1 MPSPAATPPHSGAR
15 HDGAMMRAMKRILLV
30 LLALVVAV
38 FAFAPAAVERHYNT
52 VPSGPHPPASARA
65 IALHRR
71 LTIVDLHADSLLWA
85 RDLGQRS
92 TRGHVDV
99 PRLIEGNVAV
109 EAFTVVTKSPRGLN
123 NQRND
128 DKSDLITALAVVE
141 RWPPR
146 TWTSLRER
154 ALFQA
159 HELQETAERSDGR
172 LTLLRTR
179 DDVTRYLERR
189 RTQPAITA
197 GLLGLEGAHALEG
210 DLASVDTLYDAG
222 FRMIA
227 PTHFF
232 DTEWAGSAHGVT
244 KGGLTDRGR
253 ELVRRLEQ
261 RHILLDLAHASPRT
275 IADAVAM
282 ARRPVVVSHT
292 GVKGTCDNI
301 RNLSDDE
308 LRGVAGTGG
317 LIGIG
322 FWGPKGAG
330 AVCGDDA
337 AAVARAIR
345 YAVGIAG
352 IDHIALGSDWDG
364 TVPAPFDAAGT
375 AELTDALLTAGFGET
390 DIEKIMGGNAV
401 RLLSTALP

>member
-1 MPSPAATPPHSGAR
+1 
-15 HDGAMMRAMKRILLV
+15 MMRTMKRILLV

-282 ARRPVVVSHT
+282 AQRPVVVSHT

-301 RNLSDDE
+301 RNLSDEE
-308 LRGVAGTGG
+308 LRGVARTGG

-322 FWGPKGAG
+322 FWGPKGTG
-330 AVCGDDA
+330 AVCGDGA
-337 AAVARAIR
+337 ADVARAIR
-345 YAVGIAG
+345 YAVQIAG
-352 IDHIALGSDWDG
+352 VDHVALGSDWDG
-364 TVPAPFDAAGT
+364 TVRAAFDAAGLVQ
-375 AELTDALLTAGFGET
+375 LTDALLEAGFSDE
-390 DIEKIMGGNAV
+390 DVAKVMGGNAV
-401 RLLSTALP
+401 RLLSAALP

>member
-1 MPSPAATPPHSGAR
+1 MIRRT
-15 HDGAMMRAMKRILLV
+15 LLA

-38 FAFAPAAVERHYNT
+38 FMFAPGAVERHYNT
-52 VPSGPHPPASARA
+52 VPPGPHPPPSPRA

-99 PRLIEGNVAV
+99 PRLIEGNVAI

-128 DKSDLITALAVVE
+128 DRSDMITALAVVE

-154 ALFQA
+154 ALYQA
-159 HELQETAERSDGR
+159 RKLQETAERSDGR

-179 DDVTRYLERR
+179 GDVTRYLERR
-189 RTQPAITA
+189 RAQPAITA

-210 DLASVDTLYDAG
+210 DLASVDTLFEAG

>member
-1 MPSPAATPPHSGAR
+1 MTR
-15 HDGAMMRAMKRILLV
+15 IRILAAV
-30 LLALVVAV
+30 LAFVVAV

-52 VPSGPHPPASARA
+52 VPVRSPPPPSARA

-85 RDLGQRS
+85 RDLGRRS
-92 TRGHVDV
+92 DRGHVDV
-99 PRLIEGNVAV
+99 PRLIEGNVAI

-123 NQRND
+123 NLRND
-128 DKSDLITALAVVE
+128 DRSDMITALSVVE

-154 ALFQA
+154 ALYQA
-159 HELQETAERSDGR
+159 GKLRGTAERSEGR

-179 DDVTRYLERR
+179 DDLARYLDRR
-189 RTQPAITA
+189 RTQPGITA

-210 DLASVDTLYDAG
+210 DLGAVDTLFDAG

-232 DTEWAGSAHGVT
+232 DTEWGGSAHGVN
-244 KGGLTDRGR
+244 KGGLTERGR
-253 ELVRRLEQ
+253 GLVRRLEE
-261 RHILLDLAHASPRT
+261 RRILLDLAHASPRT

-301 RNLSDDE
+301 RNLSDGE
-308 LRGVAGTGG
+308 LRGIAGTGG

-322 FWGPKGAG
+322 FWGPSGTG

-345 YAVGIAG
+345 YAIQVVGV
-352 IDHIALGSDWDG
+352 DHVALGSDWDG
-364 TVPAPFDAAGT
+364 TVSTPFDAAGLV
-375 AELTDALLTAGFGET
+375 ELTDALLAAGLAEG
-390 DIEKIMGGNAV
+390 DIEKVMGGNAV

>member
-1 MPSPAATPPHSGAR
+1 MRPRRSLAVATAAGAALAVG
-15 HDGAMMRAMKRILLV
+15 GAIARQSAGDRL
-30 LLALVVAV
+30 
-38 FAFAPAAVERHYNT
+38 
-52 VPSGPHPPASARA
+52 SARTE
-65 IALHRR
+65 RR
-71 LTIVDLHADSLLWA
+71 LNPIADLGPYVLPGAVADLHERLRIVDLHADSLLWA

-99 PRLIEGNVAV
+99 PRLIEGNVAI

-128 DKSDLITALAVVE
+128 DRSDMITALAVVE

-154 ALFQA
+154 ALYQA
-159 HELQETAERSDGR
+159 RKLQETAERSDGR

-179 DDVTRYLERR
+179 GDVTRYLERR
-189 RTQPAITA
+189 RAQPAITA

-210 DLASVDTLYDAG
+210 DLASVDTLFEAG

-244 KGGLTDRGR
+244 KGGLTDRGC

-308 LRGVAGTGG
+308 LRGVGGTGG

>member
-1 MPSPAATPPHSGAR
+1 
-15 HDGAMMRAMKRILLV
+15 
-30 LLALVVAV
+30 
-38 FAFAPAAVERHYNT
+38 
-52 VPSGPHPPASARA
+52 
-65 IALHRR
+65 
-71 LTIVDLHADSLLWA
+71 
-85 RDLGQRS
+85 
-92 TRGHVDV
+92 
-99 PRLIEGNVAV
+99 
-109 EAFTVVTKSPRGLN
+109 
-123 NQRND
+123 
-128 DKSDLITALAVVE
+128 
-141 RWPPR
+141 
-146 TWTSLRER
+146 
-154 ALFQA
+154 
-159 HELQETAERSDGR
+159 
-172 LTLLRTR
+172 
-179 DDVTRYLERR
+179 
-189 RTQPAITA
+189 
-197 GLLGLEGAHALEG
+197 
-210 DLASVDTLYDAG
+210 
-222 FRMIA
+222 
-227 PTHFF
+227 
-232 DTEWAGSAHGVT
+232 
-244 KGGLTDRGR
+244 
-253 ELVRRLEQ
+253 
-261 RHILLDLAHASPRT
+261 
-275 IADAVAM
+275 M

>member
-1 MPSPAATPPHSGAR
+1 MT
-15 HDGAMMRAMKRILLV
+15 KRILIAAIL
-30 LLALVVAV
+30 LLAS
-38 FAFAPAAVERHYNT
+38 AFLLAPAAVERHYNT
-52 VPSGPHPPASARA
+52 VPARTHTKPSAQA

-71 LTIVDLHADSLLWA
+71 LTIVDLHADSLLWD
-85 RDLGQRS
+85 RDLGRRS
-92 TRGHVDV
+92 GRGHVDV
-99 PRLIEGNVAV
+99 PRLIEGNVAI

-128 DKSDLITALAVVE
+128 DKSDLITPLVIAQ

-146 TWTSLRER
+146 AWTSLRER
-154 ALFQA
+154 ALYQA
-159 HELQETAERSDGR
+159 RKLQDTAQRSGGR
-172 LTLLRTR
+172 LTVLRTR
-179 DDVTRYLERR
+179 EDLSRYLDRR
-189 RTQPAITA
+189 RAEPGITA

-210 DLASVDTLYDAG
+210 DLGAVDTLYDAG

-244 KGGLTDRGR
+244 KGGLTERGR
-253 ELVRRLEQ
+253 ELVRRLED
-261 RHILLDLAHASPRT
+261 RHLLLDLAHASPRT

-308 LRGVAGTGG
+308 LRAVARTGG
-317 LIGIG
+317 LVGIG
-322 FWGPKGAG
+322 FWGPKGTG

-337 AAVARAIR
+337 AAVARAIG
-345 YAVGIAG
+345 YAVQVAG
-352 IDHIALGSDWDG
+352 VDHIALGSDWDG
-364 TVPAPFDAAGT
+364 TVPAPFDAAGLV
-375 AELTDALLTAGFGET
+375 ELTDALLGAGFAEG
-390 DIEKIMGGNAV
+390 DIEKVMGGNAV
-401 RLLSTALP
+401 RLLSRALP

>member
-1 MPSPAATPPHSGAR
+1 
-15 HDGAMMRAMKRILLV
+15 MRKGSLA

-52 VPSGPHPPASARA
+52 VSPGPHPRPSARA
-65 IALHRR
+65 LALHRR

-85 RDLGQRS
+85 RDLGERS

-99 PRLIEGNVAV
+99 PRLIEGNVAI

-128 DKSDLITALAVVE
+128 DRSDMITALAVVE

-146 TWTSLRER
+146 AWTSLRER
-154 ALFQA
+154 ALYQA
-159 HELQETAERSDGR
+159 EKLRDTAERSEGR

-179 DDVTRYLERR
+179 DDVTGYLERR
-189 RTQPAITA
+189 RTRPGITA
-197 GLLGLEGAHALEG
+197 GFLGLEGAHALEG
-210 DLASVDTLYDAG
+210 DLASVDLLFEAG
-222 FRMIA
+222 FRMVA

-232 DTEWAGSAHGVT
+232 DTEWAGSAHGVA

-253 ELVRRLEQ
+253 ALVRRLEE
-261 RHILLDLAHASPRT
+261 RRMLLDLAHASPRT

-322 FWGPKGAG
+322 FWGPKGTG
-330 AVCGDDA
+330 AVCGDGA
-337 AAVARAIR
+337 ADVARAIR
-345 YAVGIAG
+345 YATQVAG
-352 IDHIALGSDWDG
+352 VDHVALGSDWDG
-364 TVPAPFDAAGT
+364 TVPAPFDAAGLV
-375 AELTDALLTAGFGET
+375 ELTDALLAAGFADT
-390 DIEKIMGGNAV
+390 DIEKVMGGNAV

>member
-1 MPSPAATPPHSGAR
+1 
-15 HDGAMMRAMKRILLV
+15 MMRTMKRILLV

-232 DTEWAGSAHGVT
+232 DTEWAGSAHGVA

-282 ARRPVVVSHT
+282 AQRPVVVSHT

-301 RNLSDDE
+301 RNLSDEE
-308 LRGVAGTGG
+308 LRGVARTGG

-322 FWGPKGAG
+322 FWGPKGTG
-330 AVCGDDA
+330 AVCGDGA
-337 AAVARAIR
+337 ADVARAIR
-345 YAVGIAG
+345 YAVQIAG
-352 IDHIALGSDWDG
+352 VDHVALGSDWDG
-364 TVPAPFDAAGT
+364 TVRAAFDAAGLVQ
-375 AELTDALLTAGFGET
+375 LTDALLEAGYSDE
-390 DIEKIMGGNAV
+390 DVAKVMGGNAV
-401 RLLSTALP
+401 RLLSAALP

>member
-1 MPSPAATPPHSGAR
+1 MTR
-15 HDGAMMRAMKRILLV
+15 IRILAAV
-30 LLALVVAV
+30 LAFVVAV

-52 VPSGPHPPASARA
+52 VPVRSPPPPSARA

-85 RDLGQRS
+85 RNLGRRS
-92 TRGHVDV
+92 DRGHVDV
-99 PRLIEGNVAV
+99 PRLIEGNVAI

-123 NQRND
+123 NLRND
-128 DKSDLITALAVVE
+128 DRSDMITALSVVE

-154 ALFQA
+154 ALYQA
-159 HELQETAERSDGR
+159 GKLRGTAERSEGR

-179 DDVTRYLERR
+179 DDLARYLDRR

-210 DLASVDTLYDAG
+210 DLGSVDTLFDAG

-232 DTEWAGSAHGVT
+232 DTEWGGSAHGVN
-244 KGGLTDRGR
+244 KGGLTERGR
-253 ELVRRLEQ
+253 GLVRRLEE
-261 RHILLDLAHASPRT
+261 RRILLDLAHASPRT

-301 RNLSDDE
+301 RNLSDGE
-308 LRGVAGTGG
+308 LRGIAGTGG

-322 FWGPKGAG
+322 FWGPSGTG

-345 YAVGIAG
+345 YAIQVVGV
-352 IDHIALGSDWDG
+352 DHVALGSDWDG
-364 TVPAPFDAAGT
+364 TVSTPFDAAGLV
-375 AELTDALLTAGFGET
+375 ELTDALLAAGLAEG
-390 DIEKIMGGNAV
+390 DIEKVMGGNAV

>member
-1 MPSPAATPPHSGAR
+1 MTR
-15 HDGAMMRAMKRILLV
+15 RILLA

-38 FAFAPAAVERHYNT
+38 FVFAPAAVERHYNT
-52 VPSGPHPPASARA
+52 VPPGPHPPPSARA

-99 PRLIEGNVAV
+99 PRLIEGNVAI

-128 DKSDLITALAVVE
+128 DRSDMITALAVVE

-154 ALFQA
+154 ALYQA
-159 HELQETAERSDGR
+159 HELQETAERSEGR

-244 KGGLTDRGR
+244 KGGLTDSGR
-253 ELVRRLEQ
+253 ALVRRLEQ

-275 IADAVAM
+275 IADAAAM
-282 ARRPVVVSHT
+282 AQRPVVVSHT

-308 LRGVAGTGG
+308 LRGVARTGG

-322 FWGPKGAG
+322 FWGPKGTG
-330 AVCGDDA
+330 AVCGDGA
-337 AAVARAIR
+337 ADVARAIR
-345 YAVGIAG
+345 YATQVAG
-352 IDHIALGSDWDG
+352 IDHVALGSDWDG
-364 TVPAPFDAAGT
+364 TVRAAFDAAGLVQ
-375 AELTDALLTAGFGET
+375 LTDALLEAGFSDE
-390 DIEKIMGGNAV
+390 DVAKVMGGNAV
-401 RLLSTALP
+401 RLLSAALP

>member
-1 MPSPAATPPHSGAR
+1 
-15 HDGAMMRAMKRILLV
+15 MKRALLV

-38 FAFAPAAVERHYNT
+38 FALVPSAVERHYNT
-52 VPSGPHPPASARA
+52 VPARTHPKPSAQA

-71 LTIVDLHADSLLWA
+71 LTIVDLHADSLLWD

-99 PRLIEGNVAV
+99 PRLIEGNVAI

-128 DKSDLITALAVVE
+128 DKSDLITPLVIAQ

-154 ALFQA
+154 ALYQA
-159 HELQETAERSDGR
+159 RKLQDTAQGSGGR
-172 LTLLRTR
+172 FTLLRSR

-189 RTQPAITA
+189 RAQPGITA
-197 GLLGLEGAHALEG
+197 GFLGLEGAHALEG
-210 DLASVDTLYDAG
+210 DLGAVDTLFDAG

-244 KGGLTDRGR
+244 KGGLTERGR
-253 ELVRRLEQ
+253 ELVRRLED

-308 LRGVAGTGG
+308 LRGVARRGG

-322 FWGPKGAG
+322 FWGPKGTG

-345 YAVGIAG
+345 YAAGIAG
-352 IDHIALGSDWDG
+352 IDHVALGSDWDG
-364 TVPAPFDAAGT
+364 TVPAPFDAAGIV
-375 AELTDALLTAGFGET
+375 ELTDALLAAGFAEG
-390 DIEKIMGGNAV
+390 DIEKVMGGNAV

>member
-1 MPSPAATPPHSGAR
+1 M
-15 HDGAMMRAMKRILLV
+15 
-30 LLALVVAV
+30 
-38 FAFAPAAVERHYNT
+38 
-52 VPSGPHPPASARA
+52 
-65 IALHRR
+65 
-71 LTIVDLHADSLLWA
+71 
-85 RDLGQRS
+85 
-92 TRGHVDV
+92 
-99 PRLIEGNVAV
+99 IEGNVAI

-123 NQRND
+123 VERND
-128 DKSDLITALAVVE
+128 DKSDLITALAIAQ

-154 ALFQA
+154 ALYQA
-159 HELQETAERSDGR
+159 RKLQDTSARSDGR

-179 DDVTRYLERR
+179 EDVTSYLERR
-189 RTQPAITA
+189 RTQPGITA

-210 DLASVDTLYDAG
+210 DLASVDTLFDAG

-232 DTEWAGSAHGVT
+232 DTEWAGSAHGVM

-261 RHILLDLAHASPRT
+261 RRILLDLAHASPRT

-282 ARRPVVVSHT
+282 AQRPVVVSHT

-308 LRGVAGTGG
+308 LRGVARTGG

-345 YAVGIAG
+345 YAVQIAG
-352 IDHIALGSDWDG
+352 IDHVALGSDWDG
-364 TVPAPFDAAGT
+364 TVSAPFDAAGLVQ
-375 AELTDALLTAGFGET
+375 LTDALLEAGFSDE
-390 DIEKIMGGNAV
+390 DVAKVMGGNAV
-401 RLLSTALP
+401 RLLSAQLP